1 MFSLFSSTTQY
12 LEFSQKELFSNKENE
27 KSASK
32 RLGRKY
38 NLELA
43 AIFRLSSKCLYF
55 LTPL

>member
-1 MFSLFSSTTQY
+1 MLNLFSPTTQF
-12 LEFSQKELFSNKENE
+12 LELSQKELFSNKENE

-43 AIFRLSSKCLYF
+43 VILRLSSKCPYF